1 MGTTEFSN
9 QVSRNNTPN
18 RCCGVCP
25 VTSHHRYQGRA
36 PPNVIHLSGC
46 STVPNSTSPTWTYSV
61 PAALLLMAP
70 FDILASLAMDIYLP
84 IVPAMPGVLATTP
97 AIIQLSLSL
106 YMIVLGVGQIVFGPV
121 SDRIGRRP
129 VLLGGALLFAAA
141 SLLMATT
148 TSAPPFL
155 ALRLLQAIGASAA
168 LVATFATVRDVYAER
183 QGVTIYGLFSAMLAF
198 VPALGPIAGALLAN
212 HFGWQAIFLTLGV
225 IAIAATANAL
235 PRWRE
240 TRPSDVEQQRRTFG
254 PILKDGAF
262 WTYTLGFSAAMGS
275 FFVFFSTAPRV
286 LIDRAGYSELGFS
299 LVFATAALVMIVT
312 TRFAKRFVALWGIA
326 GSLARGMGLLCLGA
340 VLLVAGESLGAP
352 SFWTFVPPMW
362 VIAVGIVFSGSVT
375 ANGAL
380 QAFGHVAGT
389 AVALYFCIQSLIV
402 GVLGTLAVALLG
414 GDTAFPLAGYSST
427 MAIVTL
433 IALGLL
439 TRNRTAQA

>member
-1 MGTTEFSN
+1 M
-9 QVSRNNTPN
+9 PN
-18 RCCGVCP
+18 L
-25 VTSHHRYQGRA
+25 
-36 PPNVIHLSGC
+36 I
-46 STVPNSTSPTWTYSV
+46 SPTWTYSV

-84 IVPAMPGVLATTP
+84 IVPAMPGILRTTP
-97 AIIQLSLSL
+97 EIIQLSLSL

-129 VLLGGALLFAAA
+129 VLIGGALLFAAA

-148 TSAPPFL
+148 ASAPTFL

-183 QGVTIYGLFSAMLAF
+183 PEGVTIYGLFSAMLAF
-198 VPALGPIAGALLAN
+198 VPALGPIAGALLAS
-212 HFGWQAIFLTLGV
+212 HFGWRAIFVTLGV
-225 IAIAATANAL
+225 LTIVATTNAML
-235 PRWRE
+235 RWQE
-240 TRPSDVEQQRRTFG
+240 TRPVGAESQRRAFG
-254 PILKDGAF
+254 SILRNGTF

-299 LVFATAALVMIVT
+299 LVFATAAVVMIIT

-326 GSLARGMGLLCLGA
+326 GSLARGMGLLILGA

-352 SFWTFVPPMW
+352 SFWSFVPPMW
-362 VIAVGIVFSGSVT
+362 VIAVGIVFTGSVT

-402 GVLGTLAVALLG
+402 GVLGTVAVVLLG
-414 GDTAFPLAGYSST
+414 GDTAFPLAGYSSI
-427 MAIVTL
+427 MAISTL
-433 IALGLL
+433 IALGRL
-439 TRNRTAQA
+439 TRQRAAEA